1 MEGLRAGRQ
10 TDGSGWFDTV
20 LRRTPARLTTNGS
33 GAGDVG
39 MVFASMGVLMAWR
52 AGRTVRDWYAALQ

>member
-20 LRRTPARLTTNGS
+20 LRRTPARLTPDG
-33 GAGDVG
+33 GGDV
-39 MVFASMGVLMAWR
+39 VLVRCWGWR
-52 AGRTVRDWYAALQ
+52 RGAPNGLARGWDAGIFLS

>member
-20 LRRTPARLTTNGS
+20 LRRTPARLTTNG
-33 GAGDVG
+33 GRDR
-39 MVFASMGVLMAWR
+39 VFARMRGLMAWR
-52 AGRTVRDWYAALQ
+52 AGRTVRDWNAALQ